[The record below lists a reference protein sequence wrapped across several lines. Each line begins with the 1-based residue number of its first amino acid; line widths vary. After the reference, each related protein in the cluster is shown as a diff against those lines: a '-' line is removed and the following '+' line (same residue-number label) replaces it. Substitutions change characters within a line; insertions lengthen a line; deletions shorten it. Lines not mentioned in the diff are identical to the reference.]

1 MRIFYLLRDGAHT
14 TAMAPSVS
22 QIPTTH
28 SHMVIF
34 LWMLHIQITYAL
46 KLKLKNLPGYSITS
60 ITHSAISF
68 WFYLDSLSRPS
79 LFYVVTKYKSQLL
92 FFCVCDLGKRKKK
105 YSSAENTFNFNSNN
119 LPKNM
124 TFFQGSLGQHSYFF
138 SAYLFTP
145 VKQ

>member
-1 MRIFYLLRDGAHT
+1 MGHT
-14 TAMAPSVS
+14 PQQWHQVCPKS
-22 QIPTTH
+22 PP
-28 SHMVIF
+28 
-34 LWMLHIQITYAL
+34 HIATWSYFFECYTSKILQITYAL
-46 KLKLKNLPGYSITS
+46 KLKLKYLPGYSIKT

-105 YSSAENTFNFNSNN
+105 YSSSENTFNFNSNN